1 MSYLVL
7 ARKWRPQTF
16 DEVVGQEHATQTLKN
31 AIAQGRVAHAFLF
44 SGPRG
49 VGKTSVA
56 RILAKALNCASGP
69 TPTPCNHCQSC
80 QEITQGHSLDVL
92 EIDGASNRGIDEIRE
107 LRENIKY
114 LPAQGRY
121 KVYIIDEV
129 HMLTKEAFNALLKT
143 LEEPPP
149 HALFVMATTEPH
161 KVPVTI
167 LSRCQRYDF
176 KRLPAPMIQEHLGHL
191 IAQEGWQLEA
201 EGLQLLAQEA
211 EGSMRD
217 ALGLLDQVVTFGGQQ
232 VSAAEVARILGLTD
246 RRMLLQALTAIIHR
260 QGAELLQLVEELHE
274 HGLDLK
280 RFYQDLV
287 LYSRHL
293 LVAGLGP
300 EARTLVEVADPEWE
314 QLQALVQERPLSHL
328 FNLLNELLRGSE
340 DLRRAS
346 FPRLALEILL
356 LRLVHLEPLVPISEW
371 LKRLADLEARLGQGD
386 IGPEPL
392 AVTPDRPQTAVST
405 PVTEPIMVLEPEVE
419 ETAASRWPQFIK
431 FVQTHAGN
439 SLAAG
444 LESSCVAEEAE
455 QRLLVNVGPAWQA
468 VEESHQARLQELA
481 REFFGNQYQLVIQA
495 PTPPPAPKTPGTPRP
510 PATMAEIKQQ
520 VLEIF
525 GGQWITEE
533 GRQNVPKE
541 ESV

>member
-16 DEVVGQEHATQTLKN
+16 EEVVGQGHATQTLKN

-56 RILAKALNCASGP
+56 RILAKALNCDTGP
-69 TPTPCNHCQSC
+69 TPNPCNQCQSC

-92 EIDGASNRGIDEIRE
+92 EIDGASNRGIDEVRE

-114 LPAQGRY
+114 LPAHGRY

-176 KRLPAPMIQEHLGHL
+176 KRLPAPLIQEHLGHL
-191 IAQEGWQLEA
+191 TAQEGWQVESD
-201 EGLQLLAQEA
+201 GLHLLAQEA

-232 VSAAEVARILGLTD
+232 VSTTEVARILGLTE
-246 RRMLLQALTAIIHR
+246 RRVLLQALSAIINR
-260 QGAELLQLVEELHE
+260 QGTELLQLVEELHE
-274 HGLDLK
+274 RGLDLK

-293 LVAGLGP
+293 LVAALGP
-300 EARTLVEVADPEWE
+300 EARSLVEVAEPEWE
-314 QLQALVQERPLSHL
+314 QLQALAQQSSLPHL
-328 FNLLNELLRGSE
+328 FNLLNELLKASE

-356 LRLVHLEPLVPISEW
+356 LRLVHLEPLVTITEW
-371 LKRLADLEARLGQGD
+371 LERLAALEARLASRAGA
-386 IGPEPL
+386 EPA
-392 AVTPDRPQTAVST
+392 AVTEDS
-405 PVTEPIMVLEPEVE
+405 PEVAISAADQPAASE
-419 ETAASRWPQFIK
+419 IATPKPPVQRWPEFVALVQKQMGNSVAKALQQSRVEQDQDQHLVISLDQDWNGVEAHLSRLQEMAQEFFGSQYQLSIKPPPGRPAVPASAASR
-431 FVQTHAGN
+431 
-439 SLAAG
+439 
-444 LESSCVAEEAE
+444 
-455 QRLLVNVGPAWQA
+455 RPA
-468 VEESHQARLQELA
+468 S
-481 REFFGNQYQLVIQA
+481 
-495 PTPPPAPKTPGTPRP
+495 
-510 PATMAEIKQQ
+510 MAEIKQQ

-525 GGQWITEE
+525 GGQWVTEDW
-533 GRQNVPKE
+533 QPSVKKE
-541 ESV
+541 E

>member
-16 DEVVGQEHATQTLKN
+16 DEVVGQEPATQTLKN

-69 TPTPCNHCQSC
+69 TATPCNQCQSC

-114 LPAQGRY
+114 VPAQGRY

-176 KRLPAPMIQEHLGHL
+176 KRLPAPLIQEHLAHL
-191 IAQEGWQLEA
+191 TAQEGWQLEP

-246 RRMLLQALTAIIHR
+246 RRMLLQALGAIINR

-300 EARTLVEVADPEWE
+300 EARTLVEVADPEWQ
-314 QLQALVQERPLSHL
+314 QLQALVQQRPLPHL
-328 FNLLNELLRGSE
+328 FNLLNELLRGNE

-356 LRLVHLEPLVPISEW
+356 LRLVHLEPLVPISDW
-371 LKRLADLEARLGQGD
+371 LERLADLEARLGQGD
-386 IGPEPL
+386 IRPEPL
-392 AVTPDRPQTAVST
+392 AVTPDQPQAA
-405 PVTEPIMVLEPEVE
+405 VTEPVMVPEPEVE
-419 ETAASRWPQFIK
+419 DPPTSRWPQFIE
-431 FVQTHAGN
+431 FVQAQAGN

-444 LESSCVAEEAE
+444 LAGSRVAQEAE
-455 QRLLVNVGPAWQA
+455 QRLMVNVGPAWQA
-468 VEESHQARLQELA
+468 VEESYQARLQELA
-481 REFFGNQYQLVIQA
+481 QEFFGNQYQLVIQA
-495 PTPPPAPKTPGTPRP
+495 PPPSPAPKTPGTPRQL
-510 PATMAEIKQQ
+510 ATMAEIKQQ

-533 GRQNVPKE
+533 GRLNAPKE
-541 ESV
+541 ESA